1 MLNEL
6 KIIVISQWPNVQ
18 NGEYELIERIK
29 STASRVVV
37 VDFLGFD
44 VKTKR
49 NLNTSSLNKE
59 FDFAIALHYDTPKLL
74 NITTYLWIANPLEFM
89 YLRHDYS
96 THIVNRILSY
106 DDYLYNGSEYL
117 KKHVK
122 NLIGKEWVDSKLEMY
137 PSVSEFNLNSFNP
150 SKNKIKKI
158 FYCGVNWERASDSK
172 SRGQD
177 LLSLLDSSNIIDLFG
192 PYQLEGHKIWRD
204 FNSYKGEIP
213 FDGKSLT
220 NKMSEYVAA
229 LALSSPAHLKSETS
243 SSRVFEATAAGV
255 AVISDQNSH
264 TKKLFGDSVYYFSG
278 NTPQEKVQSIL
289 LQLEKIINNP
299 AETKKRISKAQSI
312 ILKKYSFEKSFR
324 QAASYLNNTKSK
336 RLNISKSLQVFL
348 FDHNIKMPD
357 KKVHPNFDNLEHI
370 VNALS
375 YLTSRTN
382 TKVTLT
388 VIGKSKVQSEIRER
402 AKKVHINFIDE
413 HKIVTED
420 WADLKLAKK
429 INLITG
435 KSNADFMAFIT
446 QNCFPHFD
454 HFFKAIEWHN
464 KTKNG
469 LYYSGSYL
477 NKYEYDDHTTSNS
490 ILIESDSTVKY
501 TFNQNSLIHCQ
512 IGSFVFNKISKP
524 IFNSEKLAYFDLLY
538 PIALIFLTSQQKLT
552 FYRSR
557 FITIKYSNSYFKNY
571 FVLFLEKINEGYW
584 AQHYD
589 LLSNH
594 NHELNAFYDLTYDSK
609 EGLSI
614 FSAISGRSLND
625 VSSTLDNAKLRILDL
640 LVTIT
645 KPFYKIY
652 KKVRFFFQ

>member
-1 MLNEL
+1 
-6 KIIVISQWPNVQ
+6 
-18 NGEYELIERIK
+18 
-29 STASRVVV
+29 
-37 VDFLGFD
+37 
-44 VKTKR
+44 
-49 NLNTSSLNKE
+49 
-59 FDFAIALHYDTPKLL
+59 
-74 NITTYLWIANPLEFM
+74 
-89 YLRHDYS
+89 
-96 THIVNRILSY
+96 
-106 DDYLYNGSEYL
+106 
-117 KKHVK
+117 
-122 NLIGKEWVDSKLEMY
+122 
-137 PSVSEFNLNSFNP
+137 
-150 SKNKIKKI
+150 
-158 FYCGVNWERASDSK
+158 
-172 SRGQD
+172 
-177 LLSLLDSSNIIDLFG
+177 
-192 PYQLEGHKIWRD
+192 
-204 FNSYKGEIP
+204 
-213 FDGKSLT
+213 
-220 NKMSEYVAA
+220 
-229 LALSSPAHLKSETS
+229 
-243 SSRVFEATAAGV
+243 
-255 AVISDQNSH
+255 
-264 TKKLFGDSVYYFSG
+264 
-278 NTPQEKVQSIL
+278 
-289 LQLEKIINNP
+289 
-299 AETKKRISKAQSI
+299 
-312 ILKKYSFEKSFR
+312 
-324 QAASYLNNTKSK
+324 
-336 RLNISKSLQVFL
+336 
-348 FDHNIKMPD
+348 
-357 KKVHPNFDNLEHI
+357 
-370 VNALS
+370 
-375 YLTSRTN
+375 
-382 TKVTLT
+382 
-388 VIGKSKVQSEIRER
+388 
-402 AKKVHINFIDE
+402 
-413 HKIVTED
+413 
-420 WADLKLAKK
+420 
-429 INLITG
+429 
-435 KSNADFMAFIT
+435 MAFIT